1 MPTFDTPQPVSVS
14 LEALIANVTIA
25 ASDRSDTIV
34 HVRPSDPAKKAD
46 VTAADQTL
54 VEYAGGALTV
64 EAPKKSWRQW
74 TPLGGSESI
83 EVHIELPSGSQ
94 LRAKVGVGSLR
105 CTGGI
110 GECHFRTGLGD
121 IQLAEAGPL
130 ELKSGTGK
138 VGVDRAIG
146 RSQITTAGAVRI
158 GRAEGPLVVKN
169 QNGDTWLG
177 EAAGETQ
184 VTAANGAIVIAAAHT
199 SVSAKS
205 ANGDV
210 RIGEV
215 AGGTVVAQ
223 SSFGALEVGVRDGVA
238 AWLDLETKFGIVE
251 NELDAAQRPGP
262 GEEAVE
268 IRARTSMGRIA
279 IHRS

>member
-1 MPTFDTPQPVSVS
+1 MPNFDTPQPISVS
-14 LEALIANVTIA
+14 LEAMVANVTIA
-25 ASDRSDTIV
+25 ASDRSDTV
-34 HVRPSDPAKKAD
+34 VELRPSDPAKKAD
-46 VTAADQTL
+46 VTAAEQTL
-54 VEYAGGALTV
+54 VECAGGVLTV
-64 EAPKKSWRQW
+64 KAPKSWRQW
-74 TPLGGSESI
+74 TPLGGYESI
-83 EVHIELPSGSQ
+83 EVRIELPSGSQ
-94 LRAKVGVGSLR
+94 LRAKVSVGSLR

-138 VGVDRAIG
+138 VTVNLAVGH
-146 RSQITTAGAVRI
+146 SEITTAGAVRI

-177 EAAGETQ
+177 EAAGETR
-184 VTAANGAIVIAAAHT
+184 VTAANGAIAIEVAHT

-210 RIGEV
+210 RVGEV

-223 SSFGALEVGVRDGVA
+223 SSLGAVEVGVRDGVA
-238 AWLDLETKFGIVE
+238 AWLDLETKFGTVE
-251 NELDAAQRPGP
+251 NELGAAQRPGP

>member
-1 MPTFDTPQPVSVS
+1 MSKFDTPQPISVS
-14 LEALIANVTIA
+14 LEALVGNVEIV
-25 ASDRSDTIV
+25 ASDRSDTVVEV
-34 HVRPSDPAKKAD
+34 HAGDPAKKAD
-46 VTAADQTL
+46 VTAARQTL
-54 VEYAGGALTV
+54 VECAGDVLTV
-64 EAPKKSWRQW
+64 KAPKSWRQW
-74 TPLGGSESI
+74 TPWGGYESI
-83 EVHIELPSGSQ
+83 EVRIELPSGSR
-94 LRAKVGVGSLR
+94 LRAAVGVGSLR
-105 CTGGI
+105 GSGSI

-121 IQLAEAGPL
+121 IQLEEAGPL

-146 RSQITTAGAVRI
+146 RSLIKTAGAVRI

-169 QNGDTWLG
+169 GNGDTWLG
-177 EAAGETQ
+177 ETAGETQ
-184 VTAANGAIVIAAAHT
+184 VTAANGAIVIEAAQA

-210 RIGEV
+210 RIGE
-215 AGGTVVAQ
+215 AAAGTVVAQ
-223 SSFGALEVGVRDGVA
+223 TSLGAVEVGVRDGVA
-238 AWLDLETKFGIVE
+238 AWLDLETKFGAVE
-251 NELDAAQRPGP
+251 NELGAAQRPGP